1 MALISSNPIVVQSN
15 KAIYWKCKIICMP
28 MRWCALLSLKKPGNH
43 PHLTGDTAFPVERGR
58 CRPGCAQSGGGAG
71 EGPGRTNPGKNCA
84 SLKQTTFLVFQDE
97 KGLDDLLKDLELGP
111 LLHPLKPADTRR
123 MVTLREKDLER
134 VKLLLEERGVEFTPV
149 SWPQG

>member
-1 MALISSNPIVVQSN
+1 MTP
-15 KAIYWKCKIICMP
+15 
-28 MRWCALLSLKKPGNH
+28 LSLWNAAAAGLDAPKVVAELEKVLAGPIPEKLRQH
-43 PHLTGDTAFPVERGR
+43 ILAW
-58 CRPGCAQSGGGAG
+58 SGHYG
-71 EGPGRTNPGKNCA
+71 TA
-84 SLKQTTFLVFQDE
+84 SLKQATFLVFQDE